1 MNERIEQTFTAQ
13 RILGIDEAGRGPLAG
28 PCVVAGVILPPGYNH
43 PLINDSKQLS
53 PKQRKRCFDDI
64 LCDAVWVGV
73 ITVTPEQIDTKNIY
87 QATKDAN
94 IQLIQFAEADLVLT
108 DAMPIRFPG
117 VTVLDYIKGD
127 SKSLS
132 IAAASIIAKVM
143 RDEIMENYDR
153 QYPEYGFAQH
163 KGYPTKQHLEA
174 IRRFGILPIHR
185 KSYGPVR
192 DHQQLQFFTED
203 QV

>member
-28 PCVVAGVILPPGYNH
+28 PCVVAGVVLPQGYNH

-64 LCDAVWVGV
+64 LRDAVWVGV

-117 VTVLDYIKGD
+117 VTVLDYVKGD

-153 QYPEYGFAQH
+153 QYPAYGFAQH

-192 DHQQLQFFTED
+192 DHQQLQIFTED
-203 QV
+203 